1 MIFLL
6 LLNKVPDKD
15 VTGAVI
21 PEWKRQMLAR
31 KAAEKAKKEAEE
43 QRQRELEEKR
53 QQSMPAWKRQ
63 LLQRTTTT
71 TTTTTPSDRKEA
83 EDVKQLVFILFRQLF
98 RIMVINP
105 HIFGFIVKIAK

>member
-1 MIFLL
+1 

-43 QRQRELEEKR
+43 QRQRELEAKR

-71 TTTTTPSDRKEA
+71 ATSSDRKEV
-83 EDVKQLVFILFRQLF
+83 EDVKQLVFL
-98 RIMVINP
+98 
-105 HIFGFIVKIAK
+105 

>member
-1 MIFLL
+1 MFVGFLLKRSVVPSLNVFL

-71 TTTTTPSDRKEA
+71 ATSSDRKEV
-83 EDVKQLVFILFRQLF
+83 EDVKQLVFL
-98 RIMVINP
+98 
-105 HIFGFIVKIAK
+105 